1 MNTTK
6 QLFSQGA
13 DEALLYTTQIQ
24 LQAEGNLAPYR
35 IRTIDED
42 LAREVMAIEKTMQRL
57 TNTKRQ
63 LFHWPPKPR
72 YQRLTSGAAPQSED
86 FLRILCSGLGWV
98 RQAFPHHQLH
108 PLVELFE
115 KHMES
120 RLFSANFRPLC
131 QDDVDR
137 LNSCVKAIRDEASSP
152 AFRRRRDKHYKL
164 VRSNTRGLLEL
175 TDQLFAQ
182 HSQILVVRID
192 LSYRRHA
199 SMPWLSHPI
208 TEEDALNQR
217 DEMIGYLRRKCPFKP
232 VGYAWK
238 LEFTEHTGWHTH
250 FLLFFDANV
259 HQRDLAI
266 AEHIGHHWNSVV
278 TQDTGR
284 YFICNYER
292 YPYRG
297 VGKIHHTDAA
307 KLWALRTLVVPY
319 LTKADYYARMV
330 LTTKGRTFGRSELT
344 DAPAKK
350 RGRPR
355 KLPSERAADFVQASS
370 PSSAK
375 GKKQAVKRRRSPI
388 NTQSIAQ
395 PLSPR
400 LLVNLDRAL
409 LNPGP
414 SHQGDLEADEQ
425 RSDGAG
431 WIV

>member
-1 MNTTK
+1 MKMTK

-24 LQAEGNLAPYR
+24 FHAEGDLAPYR
-35 IRTIDED
+35 IRTTDEEF
-42 LAREVMAIEKTMQRL
+42 AREVMAIEKTMQRL
-57 TNTKRQ
+57 TKTKRQ
-63 LFHWPPKPR
+63 LFCWPPKPR
-72 YQRLTSGAAPQSED
+72 HLRLTPRAAPLSED
-86 FLRILCSGLGWV
+86 FLHILRSGLGWI

-108 PLVELFE
+108 PLIELFE
-115 KHMES
+115 KHIEA
-120 RLFSANFRPLC
+120 RFFSTNFRPLC

-137 LNSCVKAIRDEASSP
+137 LNSCVKAIRGEASSQ
-152 AFRRRRDKHYKL
+152 AFRRRRDKHHKL
-164 VRSNTRGLLEL
+164 VRSNTQGLLEL
-175 TDQLFAQ
+175 TDRLFTQ

-208 TEEDALNQR
+208 TEEEAVNQR
-217 DEMIGYLRRKCPFKP
+217 DEMIRYLRRKCPFKP

-250 FLLFFDANV
+250 FLLFFDANL

-266 AEHIGHHWNSVV
+266 AEHIGQHWSNVV

-292 YPYRG
+292 YRYRG
-297 VGKIHHTDAA
+297 IGKIHHTDAA

-319 LTKADYYARMV
+319 LTKADYYIRMV

-344 DAPAKK
+344 DVPAKK

-355 KLPSERAADFVQASS
+355 TLPSARVSDFVPPTP
-370 PSSAK
+370 PSSVN
-375 GKKQAVKRRRSPI
+375 GKKRAPTKRGPSVNIKAIVQPI
-388 NTQSIAQ
+388 
-395 PLSPR
+395 SPR
-400 LLVNLDRAL
+400 LIADLGRASFK
-409 LNPGP
+409 P
-414 SHQGDLEADEQ
+414 SPSCQGDSKADKPCP
-425 RSDGAG
+425 DGVE
-431 WIV
+431 WVV